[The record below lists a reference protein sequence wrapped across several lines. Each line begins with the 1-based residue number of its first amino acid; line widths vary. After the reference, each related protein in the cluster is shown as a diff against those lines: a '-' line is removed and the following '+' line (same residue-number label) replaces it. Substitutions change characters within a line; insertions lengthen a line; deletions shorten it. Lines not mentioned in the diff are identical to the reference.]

1 MKKNN
6 ENLKYDELSID
17 HDDDEFNYN
26 EFSQFLEEHTKRQK
40 KRMASE
46 IINMGEDFLSEI
58 DYKKQIKQQEKKPH
72 INYIIKKTNKYSEK
86 YLLELD
92 YNDVF
97 KIYKEIKYQNR
108 SIFRKFIE
116 FLGLV

>member
-1 MKKNN
+1 MKKNS
-6 ENLKYDELSID
+6 EKLKYEELSID
-17 HDDDEFNYN
+17 HDDDEYNYN

-40 KRMASE
+40 NKTASE

-58 DYKKQIKQQEKKPH
+58 DHKKQIKQQEKKPY

-92 YNDVF
+92 YNDVLD
-97 KIYKEIKYQNR
+97 IYEEIKYQNR

-116 FLGLV
+116 FFGLV